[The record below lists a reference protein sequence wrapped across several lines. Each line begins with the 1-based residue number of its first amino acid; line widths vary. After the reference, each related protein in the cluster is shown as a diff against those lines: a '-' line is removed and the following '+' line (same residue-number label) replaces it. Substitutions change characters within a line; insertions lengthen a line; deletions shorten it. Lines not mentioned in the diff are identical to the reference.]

1 MGKTHYQG
9 FECVQSHPFK
19 QSKDME
25 FKYFIGVDVSKKTL
39 DLVVREGNQYLSHI
53 QVENSKAGIIEFK
66 KICKQYQIDLK
77 STLLCME
84 HTGIYGAVALNE
96 FFKTGCSIW
105 LENAIQIKR
114 SLGLTRGKSDKV
126 DADRISE
133 YAFRFSDKSSL
144 WEPTREEL
152 IRIKHLTTL
161 RKRLIDAK
169 NSLKVPIKEA
179 KKYLSKSM
187 HNQLNKHTR
196 KPTEALNKQIGE
208 VEKELRSIIKADQY
222 LSELFELV
230 TSVDGVGEVLFWE
243 LVTTT
248 GEFKKIIEPKKYAC
262 YAGVAPFEHSS
273 GSSIRGKN
281 RVSKMGNKSS
291 KKILHM
297 AAMSSVAMKGELSDF
312 YHRKVGEGKNKMATL
327 NAVRNKLIHRVF
339 ACVRDGRKYEKT
351 YTNPLA

>member
-1 MGKTHYQG
+1 
-9 FECVQSHPFK
+9 
-19 QSKDME
+19 ME

-39 DLVVREGNQYLSHI
+39 DLVVKKGNEYLFHL
-53 QVENSKAGIIEFK
+53 QVENSKAGINEFRK
-66 KICKQYQIDLK
+66 KCKQLKTELK
-77 STLLCME
+77 SALLCME
-84 HTGIYGAVALNE
+84 HTGIYATTALHE
-96 FFKTGCSIW
+96 FFGIGCSVW

-114 SLGLTRGKSDKV
+114 SLGLTRGKNDKV

-133 YAFRFSDKSSL
+133 YAFRFADKAKL

-152 IRIKHLTTL
+152 VKIKHLTTL

-179 KKYLSKSM
+179 QVFLSKSVYK
-187 HNQLNKHTR
+187 QLNQHTQ
-196 KPTEALNKQIGE
+196 KPIEALNKQIDQ
-208 VEKELRSIIKADQY
+208 VEGQLKAIIKADQY

-230 TSVDGVGEVLFWE
+230 TSVDGVGQVLFWE

-248 GEFKKIIEPKKYAC
+248 DEFKKINDPKKYAC

-281 RVSKMGNKSS
+281 RVSRMGNKST
-291 KKILHM
+291 KRILHL
-297 AAMSSVAMKGELSDF
+297 AAMSSVAMKGELSNY
-312 YHRKVGEGKNKMATL
+312 YHRKVSEGKNKMATL
-327 NAVRNKLIHRVF
+327 NAVRNKLIHRIF
-339 ACVRDGRKYEKT
+339 ACVRDGRKYEKI